1 MTAAPAYCAHFDRRR
16 REGQTSTA
24 APRPP
29 PPRIDAADARETV
42 QFGLLGMLMHGA
54 KLDSAPWLAAFDGYQ
69 ALQFF
74 GVDVSGA

>member
-1 MTAAPAYCAHFDRRR
+1 M
-16 REGQTSTA
+16 
-24 APRPP
+24 
-29 PPRIDAADARETV
+29 

-54 KLDSAPWLAAFDGYQ
+54 KLDSAAWLAAFDGYQ